1 MCYAS
6 YVSYDVKYRL
16 VNRNVCVL
24 ILMAD
29 SVNGYKIRQFFNF
42 ERYERR
48 TLVLKKNN
56 SFKVYRLSSSIIV
69 EKCF

>member
-24 ILMAD
+24 IFMAD
-29 SVNGYKIRQFFNF
+29 SVNIKFDNFFIS
-42 ERYERR
+42 
-48 TLVLKKNN
+48 KNM
-56 SFKVYRLSSSIIV
+56 KEEL
-69 EKCF
+69 